1 MEINQVEAFVI
12 VAQTGGFSRAGMLL
26 HLSQPAV
33 SRRITLLEQ
42 ELGTPLFERIHNG
55 IVLTPA
61 GQAFLPYAQR
71 VLAEIRDGIDA
82 VRGVD
87 QQTQGTMTLAVV
99 GTLAST
105 GLTTQLRRFRAAYP
119 NIRLMLRTARSRE
132 VSAMVR
138 SGETQLGLRY
148 FPDPDP
154 KLVSQ
159 VIGHEQVVV
168 ACSADSPLAG
178 LATVQFDDL
187 RGLPWVSFPLG
198 QGSSGEPFAQLLTG
212 VLETAGIQ
220 PPDIISIDSLTAQK
234 RLIEAD
240 FGIGLLP
247 VSSVQEEL
255 ALGSLH
261 ILDIPALS
269 ATIPIVLLYR
279 ENAGLNKAA
288 EALRAMLI
296 TQDSKAD

>member
-1 MEINQVEAFVI
+1 LEINQIEAFVM
-12 VAQTGGFSRAGMLL
+12 VAQSGGFSRAGILL

-42 ELGTPLFERIHNG
+42 ALGTLLFERIHNG

-82 VRGVD
+82 VKQVD
-87 QQTQGTMTLAVV
+87 QGTEGTITLAIV
-99 GTLAST
+99 GTLASS
-105 GLTTQLRRFRAAYP
+105 GLTARLRQFRAAHP
-119 NIRLMLRTARSRE
+119 HIRLILRTARSRE
-132 VSAMVR
+132 VSDMVR

-148 FPDPDP
+148 FADADP

-159 VIGHEQVVV
+159 VIGHEEVVV
-168 ACSADSPLAG
+168 ACSTQSPLAA
-178 LATVQFDDL
+178 LETISLDDL

-198 QGSSGEPFAQLLTG
+198 QGSSGEPFAQLLMQL
-212 VLETAGIQ
+212 LETAGLQ
-220 PPDIISIDSLTAQK
+220 PDVLTIDSLTAQK

-247 VSSVQEEL
+247 ISSIQEEL
-255 ALGSLH
+255 AVGSLH
-261 ILDIPALS
+261 ILRLPALQ
-269 ATIPIVLLYR
+269 AAIPIVLLFR
-279 ENAGLNKAA
+279 QNAGLNKAA
-288 EALRAMLI
+288 HALRDALI
-296 TQDSKAD
+296 ESDHPTP